1 MKNKYIVIDTW
12 NGEGYSSENGTQIKT
27 FPTKIEAMKYAKDS
41 RKGMINMYSDFKPP
55 YYPYTPYEIDDNVFG
70 WGDEEIGDYG
80 SYQVYEL
87 KPDDYA
93 IEILVNVNEVFIL
106 SKQQYKDRIKE
117 LNEEVFE
124 SMFKALTLDNFY
136 APTDLE
142 EYLYLDD
149 NNINEPFYHGV
160 NDYDY
165 QFRIIK

>member
-12 NGEGYSSENGTQIKT
+12 NGEGYSSLNGTEIKT
-27 FPTKIEAMKYAKDS
+27 FQTKKDALKYAKDS
-41 RKGMINMYSDFKPP
+41 RKRMINMYD
-55 YYPYTPYEIDDNVFG
+55 YTPYEIDDNVFG
-70 WGDEEIGDYG
+70 WGDEQIADYG

-93 IEILVNVNEVFIL
+93 IEILVNVNEVPFL
-106 SKQQYKDRIKE
+106 NKSEYKQRLNE
-117 LNEEVFE
+117 LNKEVFE
-124 SMFKALTLDNFY
+124 SMYKALTLDTFY

-149 NNINEPFYHGV
+149 NINEPFYHGV

-165 QFRIIK
+165 QFRIINNYN